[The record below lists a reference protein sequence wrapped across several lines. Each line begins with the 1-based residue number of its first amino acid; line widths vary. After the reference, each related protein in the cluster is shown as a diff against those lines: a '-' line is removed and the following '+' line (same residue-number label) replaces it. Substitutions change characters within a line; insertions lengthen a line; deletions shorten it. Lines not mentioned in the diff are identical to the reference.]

1 MARLEEAAEKG
12 HAVST
17 QGDMTGVSVRG
28 HEDRSGPTP
37 YTVYKCY
44 YKGTL
49 CVAKRYSEFA
59 KLHKD
64 VSQQTSMTRR
74 VTGLWLDT
82 FFFVSQ
88 EVVSCDHK
96 LPYGQDRTGTLTLS
110 MTHVCIR
117 NSRPPFFPCACSC
130 KTGSDGTRFRPFQRS

>member
-64 VSQQTSMTRR
+64 VSLHASMARHMKS
-74 VTGLWLDT
+74 L
-82 FFFVSQ
+82 
-88 EVVSCDHK
+88 
-96 LPYGQDRTGTLTLS
+96 
-110 MTHVCIR
+110 
-117 NSRPPFFPCACSC
+117 
-130 KTGSDGTRFRPFQRS
+130 